1 MSSPS
6 DFISSYR
13 AQFPDDPRTDAE
25 LAGIF
30 GIDPTPRP
38 TNPEAAV
45 AATAPQGGF
54 GTSLRAGI
62 ESGTYGLGE
71 TLSNAAALAADWVP
85 GTFADPVRDSM
96 LRSGQEYSEAASAAS
111 AKAPIR
117 ELEQIEGVGD
127 FVNWAAYGLGSLA
140 PTMAE
145 TVAVAGISGLAGGAA
160 TAETGPGAAVGA
172 AGGAAVGFVARKAVK
187 KLLASGVKDLAS
199 EAGKK
204 LLATEM
210 RNIGGKL
217 AASAAGGINSW
228 ALSSGEIYGNL
239 LQNANISPEDARN
252 YATGMGAVAALP
264 DTILPGYLWGRFFD
278 KPIKEVSKKTATDAG
293 NFLLRYM
300 INTGEEAAK
309 VGAIEGS
316 TEAFQ
321 EWVNVAAEHWAD
333 PESAAGGFDISPE
346 EWSRIKNAGA
356 VGALAGVVGAPAVGY
371 GATRQEFAPTVV
383 PAEAAPT
390 TPTGRTVV
398 VPAEMLRKEMAD
410 ANSFVDPNE
419 GLKNII
425 REAAPTLEQVTSR
438 SELPSTPVGEPPVS
452 VAPVPPAIPVVEAPV
467 VPEAPV
473 VSGAE
478 PVTPPVAEATPIA
491 PTVEAAP
498 VIPTAAPVAQKI
510 AGLDEWHPL
519 ENPSV
524 GQLKAYGT
532 EIGVSKAETV
542 GKPSLSR
549 MSVVTQ
555 NADGSIDVNGLYAI
569 PNAKENVRVHEGGTT
584 GRAVTNQDIANA
596 LGLSVSTVTSANKA
610 SSTVSQA
617 TRDLVKETRAK
628 LTETRAQNRGIEKFI
643 EGKQV
648 LGFLKTTE
656 ASEDFRRTFAN
667 RSEFDATL
675 TGLQEGQIKR
685 QEAKKA
691 VVERKQLGLLATD
704 LIGSLEKSGPEGAT
718 AAAVLNA
725 AADEISGRT
734 TVSKR
739 EALHSLFSG
748 ETWNSTKELTHP
760 AQVFARQGAKALGL
774 FNVKELMSLLE
785 MTPEAAVARLRAAV
799 LAKQAGLSVE
809 QAEAFLSGSLTD
821 PTETAKIDEMIR
833 QAGDT
838 NIQRWA
844 DSYAA
849 RANSRIGNKG
859 TIQYDE
865 AKKAQTKVDDYDGT
879 SKTVESPEVN
889 FVTPTIPD
897 ELDGAPTGAPAAVRT
912 SETELMVARDIYKRL
927 DGQTVNQKKETE
939 VLAFLDKF
947 QKALLAV
954 AARKESVQLGIFK
967 DGRLN
972 DMGYVSSLAT
982 ELALAER
989 YTGQLPS
996 IHRVSDAFIRKA
1008 FNRVIQYAGNMGM
1021 DIRLV
1026 QGVVD
1031 SASEL
1036 IANEQ
1041 AKIVTDKNTG
1051 RTIITVALNDI
1062 ASPTRDNLKGLMHE
1076 VAHAVVR
1083 TLPGWEQRATHDAIW
1098 SAFEKGG
1105 LRRASNDPRLHNWET
1120 AERAGLSKSEF
1131 LEELLVE
1138 HMTALGMERAQSKTL
1153 VQDILQL
1160 VRRAIAIAGKTLA
1173 AAKGYVF
1180 GNDATII
1187 EFAEN
1192 EFASVIDGAL
1202 APRINLLEWVGLAR
1216 RSPSE
1221 KAVYFGLSAEGM
1233 FAQSYNPSTGELG
1246 VQNLILDSAA
1256 AVSANVEQIID
1267 QLFYRSNAEVLTI
1280 DADALKYE
1288 LGLLEKPPGQLDIP
1302 DTYFVT
1308 VMNYGEGIPVAVQM
1322 DVVENGANTWSG
1334 NMEAVRELGYYVPDF
1349 KVLPTGQY
1357 TAKEAVAK
1365 VRGLTE
1371 SNTRQLKSKLQQPF
1385 RVTITRD
1392 NGVEEFVSE
1401 HETLA
1406 KAREA
1411 ASKIPNAHAELDAYI
1426 TAGSDPSPALLAQL
1440 NVVAQGVADIIER
1453 LTNGQAR
1460 LNFIKDADLPTD
1472 YAKEGNRLVNGF
1484 SVNDLIAI
1492 NTTAMA
1498 INSANGDIFR
1508 SLSTAAH
1515 ESWHF
1520 LQDQGFVSKEEMAL
1534 LRKSLPQLREFLS
1547 KTYGDITDW
1556 TTLKDDEVFAFSFG
1570 EYAKLV
1576 MTGHPGEFPNITA
1589 TSVMDKVYQFFK
1601 RVATLLKS
1609 LGYSD
1614 VQDFTVKNIFYKAWS
1629 GEIGTRIPTKSR
1641 EVLYTKQDE
1650 LRTDQKPVFD
1660 AKVKFGMETLS
1671 ATLNSLGERLGEIFT
1686 PILKGS
1692 SLDDYL
1698 DKVLKVGSGSV
1709 PIAKMRERLAA
1720 DAKMHGADGQF
1731 IGSYSLD
1738 GKGANEITNPVLLD
1752 QVQRETYRNIEKL
1765 GEKVRKTH
1773 NSEVRNI
1780 EKDLRANSRKK
1791 EKRLSALGNF
1801 NNAEVLLAPIV
1812 ADVKRLIKNL
1822 NTDLVSGVA
1831 RKPVTEALRELLGY
1845 DATERQ
1851 VKADFIPSL
1860 KVADEW
1866 LKTGTNLLDAV
1877 TEISKLGLDYDG
1889 SPSTNRDKIK
1899 ASGVLMLQD
1908 LTDGTPIA
1916 TAKLVLLLTAAK
1928 NEPGMFGLARLRVE
1942 KDHKIKFELGRLL
1955 SDALAGDN
1963 ARWTV
1968 LLNSARASIGEAKYS
1983 KEMLKAINLDRRR
1996 LISEYESLVKRK
2008 ADLPQYEIAE
2018 KAIAEGLSKLQAEA
2032 GYFLADTPIIDGS
2045 EIFHIKNPSAT
2056 RDEVLSESS
2065 KTKISLIGE
2074 EAAVYVTKIWMD
2086 NGLWLKAYTGPK
2098 DAVYHRVREQ
2108 TDKLGKMMTA
2118 RVQTEGKKWFGSQ
2131 FIQSISDRLIDTGS
2145 PLARDAAR
2153 MLTRYADRLWSNVD
2167 RVRVLGDNVDRKYGE
2182 VAKLFKLSGN
2192 SAEIHSLFFDP
2203 GYAFIEAHPEITD
2216 KNQLYVEL
2224 KAHLMNGSKVAE
2236 KLLRENPTGFQKV
2249 TELLE
2254 ANTASFEA
2262 LRKLADSWGA
2272 LVEDSGMKIYNPMTG
2287 ESESVMRYG
2296 RKVALQMAPRNI
2308 RKACGLYAKMES
2320 LWAGERT
2327 FGMSYI
2333 EDRYLGND
2341 VMKNKSFQASLDKK
2355 NVEAKKKMIESLNL
2369 FMSESPAGREGVIA
2383 GLREYFDPTVIADF
2397 VLPLVRKGEV
2407 FSGVNKG
2414 YAKDANVLAAWNNS
2428 GNDVVVFAE
2437 NLFDLEY
2444 VKKEGTADADVLKAR
2459 AKFVADTVGTFKGYF
2474 KDLKELAGT
2483 TSKNRAF
2490 LGQES
2495 SHHSLM
2501 DSRKATLLPSEW
2513 TEYALGTPELLHV
2526 VLEDLVIHSTMGRDM
2541 KDFTETVDVVN
2552 KQIAA
2557 AVDTLHKRRLVIR
2570 RAGELSGELLTQKQ
2584 VEKRLQMSFVD
2595 QSEYR
2600 TLMALAKNQDNIGK
2614 VNGEIVAWRHTQT
2627 NPDTDLKI
2635 PLGVVQAIARLMV
2648 NTWRTFLYNANALF
2662 SMFMRYKLSRTA
2674 VSQFLNT
2681 LKYTGDQVAGTLLS
2695 AFGKQ
2700 LSETAAEKQ
2709 LREDVGLFID
2719 PEVYTDMYGRWAS
2732 PGAGGNY
2739 EKDSTGR
2746 TVARMRKTV
2755 DTITNFGWGGNARYA
2770 KLRPFGALN
2779 MGSIMFKRALM
2790 RGQLRTMVN
2799 FISKAVAYFE
2809 QHPEAAGDPAF
2820 RFSADILGY
2829 KDRMGLDER
2838 GAYEGLTDSL
2848 SKSGYP
2854 LELIAREAYAKKRQ
2868 KGYNGSLLTVEQSQA
2883 IMARALDELSLE
2895 ASIANVPIWTRN
2907 SGAARAAMPLLTW
2920 PMLQTNTV
2928 LKSFLNED
2936 GQASLR
2942 AARYGIKAMLLAIV
2956 PMSLAYTLLMDEWD
2970 EEVLGR
2976 KGNLAP
2982 LSLDQGFG
2990 AFAGASIERLARMG
3004 TFGLGGDLVNGYRVY
3019 GMDGDL
3025 RGLSFDQRVLFM
3037 NSFLTL
3043 NRTISTLV
3051 QQGPGNLT
3059 YETFYRPLASSLGA
3073 GQAIQYMQLLNNY
3086 GDDLLGVK
3094 PFTAE
3099 AEALKRLNV
3108 RYFLSAGGRL
3118 TGLEV
3123 RGRSSGGTTNSVR
3136 PWVTRMGVAAMSDDA
3151 QEFQEAYRNAVREAR
3166 ELGEDDPEEYV
3177 KRSFGSGHPL
3187 RSTFKTPPT
3196 AAEILRL
3203 LGTLNEYGQDTVRS
3217 AISAYDRYGESLGIK
3232 PYTGRQEKTEKSV
3245 KTTVNPLDV
3254 KRRAKQALFQ

>member
-6 DFISSYR
+6 DFLTSYR

-45 AATAPQGGF
+45 AATAPKGGF

-96 LRSGQEYSEAASAAS
+96 LRSGREYSEAASAAS
-111 AKAPIR
+111 AKAPVR
-117 ELEQIEGVGD
+117 ELEQIEGAGD

-160 TAETGPGAAVGA
+160 TSETGPGAVVGA
-172 AGGAAVGFVARKAVK
+172 AGGAAAGFVARKAAK
-187 KLLASGVKDLAS
+187 KIIAKLARAGVKETLEGVLEKGAKYGLQQ
-199 EAGKK
+199 EMKNVAGS
-204 LLATEM
+204 
-210 RNIGGKL
+210 L

-278 KPIKEVSKKTATDAG
+278 KPIKEVSKKEAASAG
-293 NFLLRYM
+293 KFLLQYM
-300 INTGEEAAK
+300 LNTGEEAAK
-309 VGAIEGS
+309 VGALEGS

-383 PAEAAPT
+383 EAPQAAPD
-390 TPTGRTVV
+390 TPSFVPASAPAVPVAAPVSAPVAPPLV
-398 VPAEMLRKEMAD
+398 VPQ
-410 ANSFVDPNE
+410 P
-419 GLKNII
+419 I
-425 REAAPTLEQVTSR
+425 EQ
-438 SELPSTPVGEPPVS
+438 VS

-467 VPEAPV
+467 VPAAPV
-473 VSGAE
+473 VSA
-478 PVTPPVAEATPIA
+478 PVEATPVA
-491 PTVEAAP
+491 PVVEAP
-498 VIPTAAPVAQKI
+498 PTNIPVAAEAPPPAKI

-519 ENPSV
+519 DTQPSV

-532 EIGVSKAETV
+532 EVGVSQNEKA
-542 GKPSLSR
+542 GKPALSR

-555 NADGSIDVNGLYAI
+555 NPDGSINVNGVYSI
-569 PNAKENVRVHEGGTT
+569 PNSKEGVRVHEGGTT
-584 GRAVTNQDIANA
+584 GRAVTNRDIAEA

-617 TRDLVKETRAK
+617 TRDLVKETRLK
-628 LTETRAQNRGIEKFI
+628 LMETRAQNRGIEQFVA
-643 EGKQV
+643 GKQV

-667 RSEFDATL
+667 KAEFDSAL
-675 TGLQEGQIKR
+675 SGLQESQIKK

-691 VVERKQLGLLATD
+691 VVERKQLGLLANDIVGT
-704 LIGSLEKSGPEGAT
+704 LEKSGPEGAT

-725 AADEISGRT
+725 AADEIAGRT
-734 TVSKR
+734 MVSKR
-739 EALHSLFSG
+739 EALHSLISRDAWKNPG
-748 ETWNSTKELTHP
+748 EIVHPVQVFFVPEKSIKALSLFNPKEL
-760 AQVFARQGAKALGL
+760 VEVLAL
-774 FNVKELMSLLE
+774 S
-785 MTPEAAVARLRAAV
+785 PEDAVLRLRAT
-799 LAKQAGLSVE
+799 LLSKRIEIPVAE
-809 QAEAFLSGSLTD
+809 AEAFLGGTLTE
-821 PTETAKIDEMIR
+821 PGEAAKIETLIREEASKTDE
-833 QAGDT
+833 GDGKPRRSYD
-838 NIQRWA
+838 QRWA
-844 DSYAA
+844 EAYAK
-849 RANSRIGNKG
+849 RGETRVGNKG

-865 AKKAQTKVDDYDGT
+865 AKKTQTKVDDYDGT
-879 SKTVESPEVN
+879 SKTVESPEVS
-889 FVTPTIPD
+889 FVAPTIPD
-897 ELDGAPTGAPAAVRT
+897 ELDGAPVGSPAAVRT
-912 SETELMVARDIYKRL
+912 TPNELLVAKGIYARL
-927 DGQTVNQKKETE
+927 DGKTINQKNDVAVVEF
-939 VLAFLDKF
+939 LAKF
-947 QKALLAV
+947 QKALVAV
-954 AARKESVQLGIFK
+954 AARKESVQLGIFN

-972 DMGYVSSLAT
+972 DMEYVASLAK
-982 ELALAER
+982 EAALSER

-1008 FNRVIQYAGNMGM
+1008 FNRVAQYAGNMGM

-1041 AKIVTDKNTG
+1041 AKIVTDTNTG

-1083 TLPGWEQRATHDAIW
+1083 TLPGWQQRATHDAIW
-1098 SAFEKGG
+1098 SAFEKGE

-1138 HMTALGMERAQSKTL
+1138 HITALGMERVKSKTI
-1153 VQDILQL
+1153 VQEIIQMI
-1160 VRRAIAIAGKTLA
+1160 RRALAIAGKTLA

-1192 EFASVIDGAL
+1192 EFASVIDKAL
-1202 APRINLLEWVGLAR
+1202 APRMNLLEWVGLAR

-1221 KAVYFGLSAEGM
+1221 KAVYFGMSAEGM
-1233 FAQSYNPSTGELG
+1233 FAQSYNPVTGELG
-1246 VQNLILDSAA
+1246 IQNMILDSAA
-1256 AVSANVEQIID
+1256 AVTANVEQIMD
-1267 QLFYRSNAEVLTI
+1267 QLFYRSNAEVLTLE
-1280 DADALKYE
+1280 ADSLKYE
-1288 LGLLEKPPGQLDIP
+1288 LGLMEKPPGQADIP
-1302 DTYFVT
+1302 DTYLVT
-1308 VMNYGEGIPVAVQM
+1308 VFNYGEGIPVAVQM
-1322 DVVENGANTWSG
+1322 DVVENGENTWSG
-1334 NMEAVRELGYYVPDF
+1334 SMEAVRELGYFVPDF
-1349 KVLPTGQY
+1349 SSLPTGQY

-1385 RVTITRD
+1385 RVTVTRD

-1406 KAREA
+1406 EARTA
-1411 ASKIPNAHAELDAYI
+1411 AAKIPNAHAELDAYI
-1426 TAGSDPSPALLAQL
+1426 TQGSDPSPALLTQL
-1440 NVVAQGVADIIER
+1440 NVVAQGVADIVDR

-1472 YAKEGNRLVNGF
+1472 YAKDGHRIINGF

-1498 INSANGDIFR
+1498 IHSANGDIFR

-1520 LQDQGFVSKEEMAL
+1520 LQDQGFVSKEEMVL

-1547 KTYGDITDW
+1547 KTYGDVIDW
-1556 TTLKDDEVFAFSFG
+1556 NTLREDEVFAFSFG

-1576 MTGHPGEFPNITA
+1576 MTGHPGDFPNITA
-1589 TSVMDKVYQFFK
+1589 VSVMEKVYQFFK

-1629 GEIGTRIPTKSR
+1629 GEIGTRIPTRSR

-1660 AKVKFGMETLS
+1660 AKIKFGMETTS
-1671 ATLNSLGERLGEIFT
+1671 ATLNSLESRLNEIFV
-1686 PILKGS
+1686 PLLKGA
-1692 SLDDYL
+1692 SLESYL
-1698 DKVLKVGSGSV
+1698 DKVLKVGTGAV
-1709 PIAKMRERLAA
+1709 PISKMRERLAA
-1720 DAKMHGADGQF
+1720 DAKLHGADGKF
-1731 IGSYSLD
+1731 NGDLSLD

-1752 QVQRETYRNIEKL
+1752 QVQRETYRNMEKL

-1780 EKDLRANSRKK
+1780 EKDLRTNSRKK
-1791 EKRLSALGNF
+1791 EKWLSALGNF
-1801 NNAEVLLAPIV
+1801 NNAEVLRAPIV
-1812 ADVKRLIKNL
+1812 TDIKRLVKNL

-1845 DATERQ
+1845 DITDRQ
-1851 VKADFIPSL
+1851 VTAEFIPAL
-1860 KVADEW
+1860 KSADEW
-1866 LKTGTNLLDAV
+1866 ISTGTHLLDAV
-1877 TEISKLGLDYDG
+1877 TEISKLGLDYED

-1899 ASGVLMLQD
+1899 ASGIPMLQD

-1916 TAKLVLLLTAAK
+1916 TAKLTLLLTAAK

-1942 KDHKIKFELGRLL
+1942 KDSKIKFELGKLL

-2018 KAIAEGLSKLQAEA
+2018 KAIAEGLSKLQSEA
-2032 GYFLADTPIIDGS
+2032 GYFLADTPLIDGS
-2045 EIFHIKNPSAT
+2045 EVFHIKNPGAD
-2056 RDEVLSESS
+2056 REEVLSESS
-2065 KTKISLIGE
+2065 KTKISLIGD
-2074 EAAVYVTKIWMD
+2074 EAAVLVTKIWMD
-2086 NGLWLKAYTGPK
+2086 NGLWLKTYTGPK

-2108 TDKLGKMMTA
+2108 TDKLGMMMT
-2118 RVQTEGKKWFGSQ
+2118 RRQQTEGKKWWGTQ

-2145 PLARDAAR
+2145 PLAKDAAR
-2153 MLTRYADRLWSNVD
+2153 MLTRYADRRWSNVD
-2167 RVRVLGDNVDRKYGE
+2167 RVRVLGDNVLRKYGE
-2182 VAKLFKLSGN
+2182 VAKLFKLAGN
-2192 SAEIHSLFFDP
+2192 AAEVHSLFFDP
-2203 GYAFIEAHPEITD
+2203 SYAFIEAHPEITD
-2216 KNQLYVEL
+2216 KNQMYAEL

-2254 ANTASFEA
+2254 ANAEAFTA
-2262 LRKLADSWGA
+2262 LRNLADSWGV
-2272 LVEDSGMKIYNPMTG
+2272 LVEDSGMKIYNPLTG
-2287 ESESVMRYG
+2287 ESEPVMRHG
-2296 RKVALQMAPRNI
+2296 RAVSMLMAPRTT
-2308 RKACGLYAKMES
+2308 RKVGQLYEKMGAI
-2320 LWAGERT
+2320 WAGENT
-2327 FGMSYI
+2327 FGLRYI
-2333 EDRYLGND
+2333 ADRYLGND
-2341 VMKNKSFQASLDKK
+2341 VMKNKSFQSTLDKQ
-2355 NVEAKKKMIESLNL
+2355 NVEAKKKTIQSLQL
-2369 FMSESPAGREGVIA
+2369 FMSERPAGREGVVS
-2383 GLREYFDPTVIADF
+2383 GLKDYFDQAVIADF

-2414 YAKDANVLAAWNNS
+2414 YAKDSNVLAAWNNS
-2428 GNDVVVFAE
+2428 GNEVVAFAE

-2444 VKKEGTADADVLKAR
+2444 VKKDGVSESDVLTAK
-2459 AKFVADTVGTFKGYF
+2459 AKFVAETIGTFVKYF
-2474 KDLKELAGT
+2474 HEIRDMSRASSKE
-2483 TSKNRAF
+2483 KAF

-2495 SHHSLM
+2495 IRHSLM
-2501 DSRKATLLPSEW
+2501 DARRASVLPYEW
-2513 TEYALGTPELLHV
+2513 TEYALGTPEMLHV
-2526 VLEDLVIHSTMGRDM
+2526 VLDNIAIHSTMGRDM
-2541 KDFTETVDVVN
+2541 QDFKSSLDTVN
-2552 KQIAA
+2552 KQVGA
-2557 AVDTLHKRRLVIR
+2557 AVDSLTKRRLAIR
-2570 RAGELSGELLTQKQ
+2570 RTAELSGEILSAKQ
-2584 VEKRLQMSFVD
+2584 VEKRLQMSFTD

-2600 TLMALAKNQDNIGK
+2600 TLMALAKNKNNIEK
-2614 VNGEIVAWRHTQT
+2614 IDGEVDAWQHTQT
-2627 NPDTDLKI
+2627 NPDTDLKV
-2635 PLGVVQAIARLMV
+2635 PLGITRSIAGLMV
-2648 NTWRTFLYNANALF
+2648 NNWRTFLYNANALF
-2662 SMFMRYKLSRTA
+2662 SPFMRYKLSRAA

-2681 LKYTGDQVAGTLLS
+2681 LRYTKDEVVGTLLS

-2709 LREDVGLFID
+2709 AREELGMFID
-2719 PEVYTDMYGRWAS
+2719 PEVYTDMYGRWAN

-2739 EKDSTGR
+2739 EADSTGR

-2790 RGQLRTMVN
+2790 RGQLRTVSN
-2799 FISKAVAYFE
+2799 LIGNAVKYFE
-2809 QHPEAAGDPAF
+2809 QHPEAAGDPSF

-2829 KDRMGLDER
+2829 KDRMGMDER

-2854 LELIAREAYAKKRQ
+2854 LELVAREAYAKKRQ

-2895 ASIANVPIWTRN
+2895 ASVSNVPIWTQTN
-2907 SGAARAAMPLLTW
+2907 SFARAAMPLLTW
-2920 PMLQTNTV
+2920 PMIQTNTV

-2982 LSLDQGFG
+2982 LSLDQGFS

-3019 GMDGDL
+3019 GTDGDL

-3037 NSFLTL
+3037 NSFLTM

-3051 QQGPGNLT
+3051 QQGPSNLT
-3059 YETFYRPLASSLGA
+3059 YETFYRTLASSLGA

-3086 GDDLLGVK
+3086 GDDLVGVK

-3123 RGRSSGGTTNSVR
+3123 RGRTSGGTTNSVR
-3136 PWVTRMGVAAMSDDA
+3136 PWITRMGVAAMSDDA

-3196 AAEILRL
+3196 EAEIARL
-3203 LGTLNEYGQDTVRS
+3203 VGTLNEYGQDTVRS
-3217 AISAYDRYGESLGIK
+3217 AIRAYDRYGESLGIK
-3232 PYTGRQEKTEKSV
+3232 PYSGRQVKTEKSV